1 MFEKNI
7 EVLKYNDKH
16 YVADLQNI
24 FEYPKFISKKYS
36 RETFQLADGEVYLS
50 KIEMDQSV
58 EISNLKKEVI
68 FVFGINAVE
77 EIQWIQQNK
86 HCESIIII
94 IEPNPSFFS
103 YVVQQKDLGEVFKE
117 SNVLL
122 FVDNNIGNLNIF
134 LQKVFYDFNY
144 LKYLKNTNVYLTHYY
159 RVKGLQTAKEMLS
172 NIRQIISTLL
182 FSLGNDLEDNLIGLE
197 RNFNNIDNI
206 IRSKDILAVKDIFK
220 GVPAVVVAAGPSL
233 NNNIEDLKKNK
244 DKVIVIAVDTIAQK
258 LITEGIEPHFIC
270 SIERVHQVYDY
281 FYADVQLPEKSIIVG
296 PPVLDNRIFENTNNA
311 ILIPFRKGVSETN
324 WLQKLLG
331 LSNETAISMGYS
343 CANIAFSLGCYL
355 GCNPVILVGQDLAYG
370 ESEKETHASGTKY
383 DELNESNK
391 KIDEFELTLGYYGKP
406 VKTTKIWLQFK
417 HWLESEI
424 NSLSTT
430 VINATEGGAKINF
443 AKQLS
448 LKEATANYCQKDIPD
463 IHSKMKKVPMYS
475 ISKEQYFANL
485 IEEINLYEEIKN
497 KSIHY
502 QKILNAIK
510 PSKDVNNLLKL
521 SEDFQIF
528 LNGVVSQPL
537 LLHNLQSVVL
547 QYYWAYNGRLQ
558 IMDQEYVKQEIFEQQ
573 KLLTTI
579 IEVINRI
586 LAILKT
592 QKIKK
597 VNI

>member
-7 EVLKYNDKH
+7 EVLKYNDNH

-24 FEYPKFISKKYS
+24 SEYPKFISKKYS
-36 RETFQLADGEVYLS
+36 RETFQLANGELYHS
-50 KIEMDQSV
+50 KIEMDRSV

-77 EIQWIQQNK
+77 EIQWIKQTK
-86 HCESIIII
+86 HSESIIII
-94 IEPNPSFFS
+94 IEPNPSYFA
-103 YVVQQKDLGEVFKE
+103 YVIQQKDLGEIFNE
-117 SNVLL
+117 SNILL
-122 FVDNNIGNLNIF
+122 FVDDDIGKLNVF
-134 LQKVFYDFNY
+134 LQKVFYNFNY
-144 LKYLKNTNVYLTHYY
+144 LKYLKNTNIYLTHYY
-159 RVKGLQTAKEMLS
+159 REKGLQTVKEMLS

-197 RNFNNIDNI
+197 RNVNNIDNI
-206 IRSKDILAVKDIFK
+206 IRSKDILAVKDLFK
-220 GVPAVVVAAGPSL
+220 GLPAVVIAAGPSL
-233 NNNIEDLKKNK
+233 NKNIEDLKKSK
-244 DKVIVIAVDTIAQK
+244 DKFIVIAVDTIAQK

-296 PPVLDNRIFENTNNA
+296 PPVLDHRIFENTNND

-331 LSNETAISMGYS
+331 LPNETAISMGYS
-343 CANIAFSLGCYL
+343 CANIAFSLGCFL

-370 ESEKETHASGTKY
+370 ESDKETHASGTKY
-383 DELNESNK
+383 DELNMNTTKVE
-391 KIDEFELTLGYYGKP
+391 EVELTMGYYGEP

-424 NSLSTT
+424 NSMSTT

-443 AKQLS
+443 AQQLS
-448 LKEATANYCQKDIPD
+448 LKEAVAKYCQNDIPD
-463 IHSKMKKVPMYS
+463 IHHTMEKVPMYS
-475 ISKEQYFANL
+475 VNKEQYLANL
-485 IEEINLYEEIKN
+485 NNEISVYKELKS
-497 KSIHY
+497 KSIQY
-502 QKILNAIK
+502 KEILGVIK
-510 PSKDVNNLLKL
+510 PSQDVSKLLKL
-521 SEDFQIF
+521 SEDFQMFI
-528 LNGVVSQPL
+528 NGLVSQPL

-558 IMDQEYVKQEIFEQQ
+558 IINQEYIRQEIFEQQ

-579 IEVINRI
+579 IEVITRI
-586 LAILKT
+586 IDILKT
-592 QKIKK
+592 KK
-597 VNI
+597 C

>member
-7 EVLKYNDKH
+7 EVLKYNDNH
-16 YVADLQNI
+16 YVADFQNI
-24 FEYPKFISKKYS
+24 SEYPKFISKKYS
-36 RETFQLADGEVYLS
+36 RETFQLADGELYHS
-50 KIEMDQSV
+50 KIEMDRSV

-77 EIQWIQQNK
+77 EIQWVKQTK
-86 HCESIIII
+86 HSESIIII
-94 IEPNPSFFS
+94 IEPNPSYFA
-103 YVVQQKDLGEVFKE
+103 YVIQQKDLGVIFSE
-117 SNVLL
+117 SNILL
-122 FVDNNIGNLNIF
+122 FVDDDIGKLNVF
-134 LQKVFYDFNY
+134 LQKVFYNFNY
-144 LKYLKNTNVYLTHYY
+144 LKYLKNTNIYLTHYY
-159 RVKGLQTAKEMLS
+159 REKGLQIVKEMLS
-172 NIRQIISTLL
+172 SIRQIISTLL

-197 RNFNNIDNI
+197 RNVNNLDNI

-220 GVPAVVVAAGPSL
+220 GVPAVVIAAGPSL
-233 NNNIEDLKKNK
+233 NKNIEDFKKSK
-244 DKVIVIAVDTIAQK
+244 DKFIVIAVDTIAQK

-281 FYADVQLPEKSIIVG
+281 FYADVHLPEKSIIVG
-296 PPVLDNRIFENTNNA
+296 PPVLDNRIFENTNND

-331 LSNETAISMGYS
+331 LPNETAISMGYS

-370 ESEKETHASGTKY
+370 ESDKETHASGTKY
-383 DELNESNK
+383 DELNMNNTRVE
-391 KIDEFELTLGYYGKP
+391 EFELTMGYYGKP

-443 AKQLS
+443 AQQFS
-448 LKEATANYCQKDIPD
+448 LKEAVANYCQNDIPD
-463 IHSKMKKVPMYS
+463 IHDKLEKIPMYS
-475 ISKEQYFANL
+475 VNKEQYLANL
-485 IEEINLYEEIKN
+485 NEEISIYEEVKS
-497 KSIHY
+497 KSIQY
-502 QKILNAIK
+502 KEILSVIK
-510 PSKDVNNLLKL
+510 PSHDVSKLLKL
-521 SEDFQIF
+521 SEDFQMFI
-528 LNGVVSQPL
+528 NGLVSQPL

-558 IMDQEYVKQEIFEQQ
+558 IINQEYIRQEIFEQQ

-579 IEVINRI
+579 IEVITRI
-586 LAILKT
+586 IDILKT
-592 QKIKK
+592 QKIKNA
-597 VNI
+597 NI